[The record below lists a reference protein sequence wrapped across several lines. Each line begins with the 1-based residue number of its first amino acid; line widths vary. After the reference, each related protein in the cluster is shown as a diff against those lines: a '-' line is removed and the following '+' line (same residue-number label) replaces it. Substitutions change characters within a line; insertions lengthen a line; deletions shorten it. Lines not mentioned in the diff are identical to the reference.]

1 MRTWYLFYSQ
11 HFTNRYQVSNDLNND
26 GLPEILAGVPW
37 RHHIDILRKCKDVQ
51 EALFYI
57 DATIKNN
64 WSRSEMDRQIESNL
78 SESKGKALTN
88 FDEKLPTVQGELAT
102 ELLKSSYQLD
112 FLPMG
117 SDIEERKLED
127 AIAKT

>member
-1 MRTWYLFYSQ
+1 MVFQKYLPASRGDTISTYCA
-11 HFTNRYQVSNDLNND
+11 NAR
-26 GLPEILAGVPW
+26 
-37 RHHIDILRKCKDVQ
+37 DVQ